1 MTITQKNLHLKRG
14 NNLKIQKVSNSEK
27 IQKVDLNVEKDWKA
41 LRQSSKIVQNRTPGT
56 LKFVFSC
63 FLIMIFFIVNPIIFG
78 EVLPAKKHF
87 ICWNITFECRKRLQ
101 IKNVLSLKKKKWNE
115 TLTG

>member
-1 MTITQKNLHLKRG
+1 MVMFYLKDNKVLEKSHVLALDNICG
-14 NNLKIQKVSNSEK
+14 SLKS
-27 IQKVDLNVEKDWKA
+27 A

-78 EVLPAKKHF
+78 EVLTAK
-87 ICWNITFECRKRLQ
+87 NTTFVE
-101 IKNVLSLKKKKWNE
+101 I
-115 TLTG
+115 